1 MKSLTVCKE
10 SDPLLLA
17 TEDVIVRGTE
27 LGEDKD
33 ELATP
38 QVLKKAG
45 SSKRGM
51 YQAEQTGT
59 YLRRSN

>member
-38 QVLKKAG
+38 QVLKK
-45 SSKRGM
+45 SWIEQKRYVSG
-51 YQAEQTGT
+51 
-59 YLRRSN
+59 

>member
-1 MKSLTVCKE
+1 M
-10 SDPLLLA
+10 LA

-59 YLRRSN
+59 YLGNSN